1 MSWLMLCCYLIV
13 ETKSFSPRSCR
24 DYHKNKIILKTKK
37 KPFYLMGN
45 KIYITL
51 FKIDCS
57 NYNDRKYLLYLYI
70 IFEVLKANLTSNFVK
85 AKINF

>member
-1 MSWLMLCCYLIV
+1 
-13 ETKSFSPRSCR
+13 
-24 DYHKNKIILKTKK
+24 
-37 KPFYLMGN
+37 MGN

-57 NYNDRKYLLYLYI
+57 NYNDRKYLLYLDI